1 MNHLIQYLYRLI
13 RQKALTENLTVGE
26 WASAWSNLASNSSQK
41 GQIASDFNQ
50 IREMRNEDFVYSN
63 HTPLIK
69 ERKEQQS

>member
-1 MNHLIQYLYRLI
+1 MNRLIQYLYRPI

-50 IREMRNEDFVYSN
+50 IVRQV
-63 HTPLIK
+63 IQK
-69 ERKEQQS
+69 